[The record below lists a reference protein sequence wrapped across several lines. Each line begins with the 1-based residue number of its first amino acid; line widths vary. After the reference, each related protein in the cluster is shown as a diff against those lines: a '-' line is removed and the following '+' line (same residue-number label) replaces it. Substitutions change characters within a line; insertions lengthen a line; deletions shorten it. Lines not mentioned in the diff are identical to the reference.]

1 MSIPANANTKVITH
15 PRGDRRVAGM
25 RGLWGLTFLL
35 TAAPVAAAEAP
46 PEYPSA
52 VQTCLDA
59 CVTGELSAP
68 AREAALQAGGWTPV
82 ATPTIEVPKF
92 GISKAIERNF
102 DYSKPVTVRQW
113 TKTVDGSPVQA
124 VIATFPAGR
133 RYPTLCALTF
143 PNVKAAWPYDDAFEA
158 GLKPLGLKGKST
170 DLPHYYE
177 YSGKIGP
184 EKRPARAEIF
194 SRSQA
199 SGEKNAMHLYIAF

>member
-1 MSIPANANTKVITH
+1 MKRLALLAALVPA
-15 PRGDRRVAGM
+15 
-25 RGLWGLTFLL
+25 
-35 TAAPVAAAEAP
+35 AAVAAEAP

-52 VQTCLDA
+52 VQTFLDA
-59 CVTGELSAP
+59 CVAGELSVP
-68 AREAALQAGGWTPV
+68 AREAAFQAGGWTEV
-82 ATPTIEVPKF
+82 AAPDLDVPKF

-113 TKTVDGSPVQA
+113 TKQVDGSPVQA
-124 VIATFPAGR
+124 VLATFPADR
-133 RYPTLCALTF
+133 RYHTLCALTF

-158 GLKPLGLKGKST
+158 GVKPLGLKGKSV

-184 EKRPARAEIF
+184 DKKPARAEIF

-199 SGEKNAMHLYIAF
+199 SGEKNSMHLYIAF

>member
-1 MSIPANANTKVITH
+1 M
-15 PRGDRRVAGM
+15 RR
-25 RGLWGLTFLL
+25 LWALALL
-35 TAAPVAAAEAP
+35 LMAPPVAAAEAP

-52 VQTCLDA
+52 VQTFLDA
-59 CVTGELSAP
+59 CVTGELSP
-68 AREAALQAGGWTPV
+68 SAREAAIQSAGWTPV
-82 ATPTIEVPKF
+82 ATPTVDVAKF

-113 TKTVDGSPVQA
+113 TKMVDGSPVQA
-124 VIATFPAGR
+124 VLATFPAGR

-158 GLKPLGLKGKST
+158 GVKAIGLKGKST

-199 SGEKNAMHLYIAF
+199 SGEKNSMHLYIAF

>member
-1 MSIPANANTKVITH
+1 
-15 PRGDRRVAGM
+15 M
-25 RGLWGLTFLL
+25 RMLSALTLL
-35 TAAPVAAAEAP
+35 LATAPVAAAEAP

-52 VQTCLDA
+52 VPTFLDA
-59 CVTGELSAP
+59 CVTGELSAA
-68 AREAALQAGGWTPV
+68 AREAAMQAQGWTAV
-82 ATPTIEVPKF
+82 AAPTIDVAKF
-92 GISKAIERNF
+92 GLSKAIERNF

-113 TKTVDGSPVQA
+113 MKLVDGSPVQA
-124 VIATFPAGR
+124 VLATFPAGR
-133 RYPTLCALTF
+133 RYPTLCAVTF

-158 GLKPLGLKGKST
+158 GVKPLGLKGKST

-199 SGEKNAMHLYIAF
+199 SGQKNSMHLYIAF